1 MVASGSKRGTVK
13 MRGNGG
19 MDLEAEEEKGTDL
32 VEVAE
37 VSGEVGLG
45 TEDGKRAG
53 DDLASKALTEKMVT
67 LMQKISEYGYLSIRE
82 IELIYA
88 NQTYAYKVLGVLKE
102 KGLVEEFK
110 TGLKPRKAYYL
121 KPKGYRTVA
130 KYGKLRVRR
139 RFLVQGFKPF
149 IFNHRMACARAGLVL
164 EEHPAI
170 RGFLPESLLW
180 ERRKN
185 DSDKLCDGEF
195 LWAPPEPEKRARVGL
210 EVELNLK
217 SRGRL
222 AESLRDLSS
231 RRDLDQVWWLC
242 GDETI
247 RRALLG
253 LIMELPWIEPQRHY
267 LGSFEELFK
276 VGHKLEMI
284 DPKGAVY
291 CLDPNKPTLPGRYEP
306 PQEPP
311 KPESRMIPA
320 KAEALQQPEPSP
332 RPPEPVE
339 NPVLKWLRD
348 SWEEELDP
356 SDWRRTRKRFAR
368 WPHVVALC
376 VPVVVALGLRVVPA
390 LIRLLEPESKPQIV
404 KPRPLSWTTRPILD
418 KPYQIGAWKVFGL
431 ALASK
436 KKDYRLR
443 VSLGNISR
451 YACALYGFGAYDEQD
466 QSLYTEALPRDLVM
480 SRFKWGAELRFAL
493 EPSARQV
500 TFVLE
505 GEPSGCGFR
514 MPIAFR

>member
-1 MVASGSKRGTVK
+1 

-19 MDLEAEEEKGTDL
+19 MDLETEEEKGTDL

-82 IELIYA
+82 IELVYA

-149 IFNHRMACARAGLVL
+149 IFNHRMACARTGLVL

-185 DSDKLCDGEF
+185 DNDKLCDGEF

-217 SRGRL
+217 SRNRL
-222 AESLRDLSS
+222 VESLRDLSN

-253 LIMELPWIEPQRHY
+253 LITELPWIEPQRHY
-267 LGSFEELFK
+267 LGTFDELFK

-284 DPKGAVY
+284 DSKGAV
-291 CLDPNKPTLPGRYEP
+291 CSLDPDKPTLPGRFEP
-306 PQEPP
+306 PPLPPEPRKLPARAEALP
-311 KPESRMIPA
+311 KPEPA
-320 KAEALQQPEPSP
+320 PRPEPQD
-332 RPPEPVE
+332 
-339 NPVLKWLRD
+339 NPVLTWVRE
-348 SWEEELDP
+348 SWKGERYQA
-356 SDWRRTRKRFAR
+356 DWYRWETRRRFTR
-368 WPHVVALC
+368 WPHVAALC
-376 VPVVVALGLRVVPA
+376 VPVVVALGFRVLPGLV
-390 LIRLLEPESKPQIV
+390 RLLEPETKPQVV
-404 KPRPLSWTTRPILD
+404 KARPPSWAPRPIQD
-418 KPYQIGAWKVFGL
+418 KPYQIGAWRVFEL

-443 VSLGNISR
+443 VHLGNVSR
-451 YACALYGFGAYDEQD
+451 NACALFGFGAYDEQD
-466 QSLYTEALPRDLVM
+466 QPLYTEALPRDLVM

-493 EPSARQV
+493 EPTARQV
-500 TFVLE
+500 VFVLE